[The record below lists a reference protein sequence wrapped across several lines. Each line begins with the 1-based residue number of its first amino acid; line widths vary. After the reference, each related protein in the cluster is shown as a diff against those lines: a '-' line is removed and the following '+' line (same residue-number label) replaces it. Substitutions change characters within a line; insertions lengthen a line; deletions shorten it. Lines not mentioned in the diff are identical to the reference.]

1 MKNDLKRDDLIS
13 REWLLDVVENTIEW
27 DTERDR
33 NRAIHQVRELTPT
46 VDAVEVVR
54 CWECIHRENPGTA
67 NPACGIHVYLGGN
80 TFFCADGQRRGG
92 GDT

>member
-1 MKNDLKRDDLIS
+1 MKDDLIS

-33 NRAIHQVRELTPT
+33 NRAIHQVRELTPD

-54 CWECIHRENPGTA
+54 CKECAFWGLEPKEGRAEAMCLDLMRTTASGFYCARGLRRE
-67 NPACGIHVYLGGN
+67 
-80 TFFCADGQRRGG
+80 DG
-92 GDT
+92 D